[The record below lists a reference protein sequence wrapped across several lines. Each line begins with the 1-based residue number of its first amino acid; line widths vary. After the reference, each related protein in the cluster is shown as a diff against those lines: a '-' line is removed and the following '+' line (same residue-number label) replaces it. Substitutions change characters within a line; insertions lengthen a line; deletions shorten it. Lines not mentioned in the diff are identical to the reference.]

1 VHQVFGHDILMVF
14 KQTALRL
21 LDCDFPDKEVRAF
34 ATRVLKRVPDEQL
47 EDFLLQ
53 LTQVN
58 IECHC
63 LFCIHRPVKTSVC

>member
-1 VHQVFGHDILMVF
+1 MVF

-21 LDCDFPDKEVRAF
+21 LDCDFPDGQVRAF
-34 ATRVLKRVPDEQL
+34 AIRVLRRVPDEQL

-58 IECHC
+58 IVSLHTQAGKHIS
-63 LFCIHRPVKTSVC
+63 LLS

>member
-34 ATRVLKRVPDEQL
+34 ATRVLRRVPDEQL
-47 EDFLLQ
+47 EDILL
-53 LTQVN
+53 
-58 IECHC
+58 
-63 LFCIHRPVKTSVC
+63 R